1 MTHVGKLHFE
11 SATVVFGGTI
21 ERPDFVI
28 KAGSAVVAG
37 SDGIT
42 DVRYI
47 ASYAADGFV
56 DDRRLAFEPG
66 QRIIWQGSVG
76 SEQEGE
82 ISVGL
87 GTCRS

>member
-1 MTHVGKLHFE
+1 MTHIGKLHFE

-21 ERPDFVI
+21 ERPDLVI
-28 KAGSAVVAG
+28 KAGSAVGAG
-37 SDGIT
+37 SDDIM
-42 DVRYI
+42 DVGDI
-47 ASYAADGFV
+47 ASHGADGFM

-66 QRIIWQGSVG
+66 QRITWQSSVG

-87 GTCRS
+87 GTCDS